1 MFNNTKS
8 IPMDPPNASFHL
20 SNLKHEATQAEH
32 PLYRLLHKPQ
42 SPEIIFNDTQI
53 SKNSVQQQPLIK
65 TDSYQK

>member
-42 SPEIIFNDTQI
+42 SPEIIFNDTQ
-53 SKNSVQQQPLIK
+53 NQP
-65 TDSYQK
+65 